1 MQSIKFISVYPTL
14 SFSYCPSHPKHP
26 EEKNSVCV
34 TGRSVKDRHELTK
47 DEKALRRKYRTRV
60 RRPVDSRTTFNLFL
74 FSLLGLIVATSLFSR
89 FLKFRQ
95 IIVSHLRCVDKCG
108 PWLLCVLWSLP
119 CTVHGMV
126 SPWVNWQ
133 PEYSWSNQHW
143 QITEPNLILNDVLC
157 WRIFFFWSGNLWCLR
172 GTALIFCQK
181 SGGELHNQLSPHLYI
196 DLELFLLTDIKK
208 KCFSSIEF
216 ISFVYC

>member
-1 MQSIKFISVYPTL
+1 M
-14 SFSYCPSHPKHP
+14 
-26 EEKNSVCV
+26 

-47 DEKALRRKYRTRV
+47 DEKALRRKCRTRV

-95 IIVSHLRCVDKCG
+95 IIVSHLLCVDKCG

-126 SPWVNWQ
+126 Q

-143 QITEPNLILNDVLC
+143 PITEPNLILNDVLC
-157 WRIFFFWSGNLWCLR
+157 WRIFFSGVETF
-172 GTALIFCQK
+172 GV
-181 SGGELHNQLSPHLYI
+181 SEELPS
-196 DLELFLLTDIKK
+196 
-208 KCFSSIEF
+208 
-216 ISFVYC
+216 SFVKNLVENYTTSSAPTSTLT